1 MSRKFRK
8 IIQTDHRERMAKL
21 ENAENMR
28 RRLLTRERTI
38 RDEDFRMFSRI
49 ENIELRK
56 IKEIEENKRRVKSLE
71 LKKD

>member
-1 MSRKFRK
+1 
-8 IIQTDHRERMAKL
+8 MAKL

>member
-1 MSRKFRK
+1 
-8 IIQTDHRERMAKL
+8 
-21 ENAENMR
+21 
-28 RRLLTRERTI
+28 
-38 RDEDFRMFSRI
+38 MFSRI